1 MSGYRV
7 MAGMGRLSRGSSDGP
22 DSMGKASK
30 VFNSTATV
38 GGTTDCLHQLTE
50 RIGVGMTL
58 TISRTRNMNYASEIG
73 MREFAIGTP
82 GMYDVEFTMDGIF
95 APSVCDSWLK
105 YVFMQGSGNDPVE
118 YEVTASNQLV
128 AYTDAECTSKP
139 NTIADKEMYYV
150 QIESSGSSTSKV
162 KFGKKMLGADINA
175 YNDFAKKPKTTNVV
189 KLFGYTNLQGPKYF
203 DIGYQKINAHASG
216 VSQYDGNNEFGC
228 LCGCIINSASISYDS
243 GSDAAIRFS
252 ISGSALCDYTQVGTD
267 SFDYSSILS
276 ELPTDVFVGG
286 CMSVFKDSKYEAVAQ
301 TDSASVSISNNTS
314 KLGNCNK
321 LTYSSYAMAGLS
333 YDVSTATYSNDPE
346 KYLKYLYGYD
356 TLAVDTN
363 YHVGR
368 QAVPIGNMKIR
379 TDDTSAT
386 KDDDNKT
393 MFMDINMSNVYVGD
407 MNYNFSVDS
416 PIMDEPSLRAQT
428 LYMAVGYSKTGI
440 SKGEAASSGGSSSSE
455 SGGTTESR
463 GTSDSG
469 ATGK

>member
-7 MAGMGRLSRGSSDGP
+7 MAGMGRLARGSMDGP
-22 DSMGKASK
+22 DSMGTAPK
-30 VFNSTATV
+30 VFDSTATV
-38 GGTTDCLHQLTE
+38 TNQKDCLHQLTE

-58 TISRTRNMNYASEIG
+58 SISRTRNMNYASEIG

-105 YVFMQGSGNDPVE
+105 YVFMQGSDNDPVE
-118 YEVTASNQLV
+118 YEVTATNQLV
-128 AYTDAECTSKP
+128 AYTDAAYTTKA
-139 NTIADKEMYYV
+139 NTPDDKVMYYV
-150 QIESSGSSTSKV
+150 QIGTSGA
-162 KFGKKMLGADINA
+162 KFGKKMLGADIKS
-175 YNDFAKKPKTTNVV
+175 YNKFATGSKVV

-216 VSQYDGNNEFGC
+216 VSQYDGKNEFGC

-252 ISGSALCDYTQVGTD
+252 ISGSALCDYTQVSTD

-286 CMSVFKDSKYEAVAQ
+286 CMSVFNNTEYKAVAQ

-321 LTYSSYAMAGLS
+321 LTYSSYAMAGLT
-333 YDVSTATYSNDPE
+333 YDVSTSTYSNDPE
-346 KYLKYLYGYD
+346 KYLKYLYGYN
-356 TLAVDTN
+356 TLDVSKN

-386 KDDDNKT
+386 TTTST

-428 LYMAVGYSKTGI
+428 LYMAVGYSKSGI
-440 SKGEAASSGGSSSSE
+440 SATDATE
-455 SGGTTESR
+455 SG

>member
-1 MSGYRV
+1 
-7 MAGMGRLSRGSSDGP
+7 MAGMGRLDRGSTDGP
-22 DSMGKASK
+22 DSMGIASK
-30 VFNSTATV
+30 VFDKNATV
-38 GGTTDCLHQLTE
+38 GGTGDCLHQLTE

-58 TISRTRNMNYASEIG
+58 SISRTRNMNYASEIG

-105 YVFMQGSGNDPVE
+105 YVFMQGSDDDPVE
-118 YEVTASNQLV
+118 YEVSKSNQLV
-128 AYTDAECTSKP
+128 AYSDAAYQNKANPIDAKT
-139 NTIADKEMYYV
+139 MYYV
-150 QIESSGSSTSKV
+150 RIESSGSSTSPV
-162 KFGKKMLGADINA
+162 EFGKKMLGKDITS
-175 YNDFAKKPKTTNVV
+175 YNEFAKKSNTTNVV

-216 VSQYDGNNEFGC
+216 VSQYDGKNEFGC

-252 ISGSALCDYTQVGTD
+252 ISGSALCDYTQVSED

-286 CMSVFKDSKYEAVAQ
+286 CMSVFKDGKYNAVAQ

-321 LTYSSYAMAGLS
+321 LTYSSYAMAGLT
-333 YDVSTATYSNDPE
+333 YDVSTSTYSNNPE

-356 TLAVDTN
+356 TLTVGTN

-386 KDDDNKT
+386 KTSGNET

-440 SKGEAASSGGSSSSE
+440 SATGATESGGSSSSE
-455 SGGTTESR
+455 SGGS
-463 GTSDSG
+463 SDSG
-469 ATGK
+469 ATGN

>member
-1 MSGYRV
+1 
-7 MAGMGRLSRGSSDGP
+7 
-22 DSMGKASK
+22 
-30 VFNSTATV
+30 
-38 GGTTDCLHQLTE
+38 
-50 RIGVGMTL
+50 
-58 TISRTRNMNYASEIG
+58 MNYASEIG

-95 APSVCDSWLK
+95 APSVCDNWLK

-118 YEVTASNQLV
+118 YEVSKSNQLV
-128 AYTDAECTSKP
+128 AYNDAAY
-139 NTIADKEMYYV
+139 NTKANAIDDKKMYYV
-150 QIESSGSSTSKV
+150 RIESSGSSTSPV
-162 KFGKKMLGADINA
+162 EFGKKMLGKDINA

-252 ISGSALCDYTQVGTD
+252 ISGSALCDYIQVSKD

-286 CMSVFKDSKYEAVAQ
+286 CMSVFNDSEYKAVAQ

-333 YDVSTATYSNDPE
+333 YDVSTATYSNNPE

-356 TLAVDTN
+356 TLDVDKN

-386 KDDDNKT
+386 TTEST

-428 LYMAVGYSKTGI
+428 LYMAVGYSKTGT
-440 SKGEAASSGGSSSSE
+440 SS
-455 SGGTTESR
+455 TDATN
-463 GTSDSG
+463 SG
-469 ATGK
+469 AAGK

>member
-1 MSGYRV
+1 
-7 MAGMGRLSRGSSDGP
+7 
-22 DSMGKASK
+22 
-30 VFNSTATV
+30 
-38 GGTTDCLHQLTE
+38 
-50 RIGVGMTL
+50 
-58 TISRTRNMNYASEIG
+58 MNYASEIG

-95 APSVCDSWLK
+95 APSVCDNWLK

-128 AYTDAECTSKP
+128 AYTDAACTSTSKAG
-139 NTIADKEMYYV
+139 IIDDKKTYYV
-150 QIESSGSSTSKV
+150 QIESSGSSSTSPV
-162 KFGKKMLGADINA
+162 KFGKKMLGKDINA
-175 YNDFAKKPKTTNVV
+175 YNDFAKKSKTTNVV

-276 ELPTDVFVGG
+276 KLPTDVFVGG

-321 LTYSSYAMAGLS
+321 LTYSSYAMAGLT
-333 YDVSTATYSNDPE
+333 YDVSTSTYSNDPE

-356 TLAVDTN
+356 TMTVGTN

-440 SKGEAASSGGSSSSE
+440 SATDATESGGTSSSE
-455 SGGTTESR
+455 SGGSSGSESG

-469 ATGK
+469 AMGN

>member
-7 MAGMGRLSRGSSDGP
+7 MAGMGRLARGSSDGP
-22 DSMGKASK
+22 DSMGTASK
-30 VFNSTATV
+30 VFDST
-38 GGTTDCLHQLTE
+38 GTGDCLHQLKE

-58 TISRTRNMNYASEIG
+58 SISRTRNMNYASEIG

-95 APSVCDSWLK
+95 APSVCDNWLK
-105 YVFMQGSGNDPVE
+105 YVFMQGSTDDPVE
-118 YEVTASNQLV
+118 YEVSQSNKLV
-128 AYTDAECTSKP
+128 AYTDAAYTTKA
-139 NTIADKEMYYV
+139 NTIDDKAMYYV
-150 QIESSGSSTSKV
+150 RIGTSGA
-162 KFGKKMLGADINA
+162 KFGKKMLGKDINS
-175 YNDFAKKPKTTNVV
+175 YNKFVDKSTTNVV

-252 ISGSALCDYTQVGTD
+252 ISGSALCDYIQVSED

-276 ELPTDVFVGG
+276 ALPTDVFVGG
-286 CMSVFKDSKYEAVAQ
+286 CMSVFKDGKYNAVAQ

-321 LTYSSYAMAGLS
+321 LTYSSYAMAGLT
-333 YDVSTATYSNDPE
+333 YDVSTSTYSNDPE

-356 TLAVDTN
+356 TLDVDKN

-386 KDDDNKT
+386 KTDGNET
-393 MFMDINMSNVYVGD
+393 MFMDINMNNVYVGD

-428 LYMAVGYSKTGI
+428 LYMAVGYSETGI
-440 SKGEAASSGGSSSSE
+440 SATDATESGGSSSSE
-455 SGGTTESR
+455 SGGS
-463 GTSDSG
+463 SDSG

>member
-7 MAGMGRLSRGSSDGP
+7 MAGMGRLSRGSTDGP

-30 VFNSTATV
+30 VFISDATV

-58 TISRTRNMNYASEIG
+58 SISRTRNMNYASEIG

-95 APSVCDSWLK
+95 APSVCDNWLK

-118 YEVTASNQLV
+118 YEVTATNQLV
-128 AYTDAECTSKP
+128 AYTDATYTTKA
-139 NTIADKEMYYV
+139 NTPDDKTMYYV
-150 QIESSGSSTSKV
+150 QIGTSGA

-321 LTYSSYAMAGLS
+321 LTYSSYAMAGLT
-333 YDVSTATYSNDPE
+333 YDVSTSTYSNDPE
-346 KYLKYLYGYD
+346 KYLKYLYGYG
-356 TLAVDTN
+356 TLDVDKN

-386 KDDDNKT
+386 TTDDDKT

-440 SKGEAASSGGSSSSE
+440 SATDATE
-455 SGGTTESR
+455 SG

-469 ATGK
+469 AAGK

>member
-1 MSGYRV
+1 
-7 MAGMGRLSRGSSDGP
+7 
-22 DSMGKASK
+22 
-30 VFNSTATV
+30 
-38 GGTTDCLHQLTE
+38 
-50 RIGVGMTL
+50 
-58 TISRTRNMNYASEIG
+58 MNYASEIG

-105 YVFMQGSGNDPVE
+105 YVFMQGSDNDPVE
-118 YEVTASNQLV
+118 YEVSKSNQLV
-128 AYTDAECTSKP
+128 AYTNATYTTKED
-139 NTIADKEMYYV
+139 TIDDKVMYYV
-150 QIESSGSSTSKV
+150 RIESSGSSTSPV
-162 KFGKKMLGADINA
+162 EFGKKMLGKDIKSYNA
-175 YNDFAKKPKTTNVV
+175 FATGSKVV

-216 VSQYDGNNEFGC
+216 VSQYDGKNEFGC
-228 LCGCIINSASISYDS
+228 LCGCIINSASITYDS

-252 ISGSALCDYTQVGTD
+252 ISGSALCDYVQVGTD

-286 CMSVFKDSKYEAVAQ
+286 CMSVFKDGKYNAVAQ

-321 LTYSSYAMAGLS
+321 LTYSSYAMAGLT
-333 YDVSTATYSNDPE
+333 YDVSTSTYSNDPE
-346 KYLKYLYGYD
+346 KYLKYLYGYN
-356 TLAVDTN
+356 TLDVNKN

-368 QAVPIGNMKIR
+368 QAVPIDNMKIR

-386 KDDDNKT
+386 TTAGNET
-393 MFMDINMSNVYVGD
+393 MFMDINMNNVYVGD

-440 SKGEAASSGGSSSSE
+440 SATDATE
-455 SGGTTESR
+455 SGGTP
-463 GTSDSG
+463 DSG

>member
-1 MSGYRV
+1 
-7 MAGMGRLSRGSSDGP
+7 
-22 DSMGKASK
+22 
-30 VFNSTATV
+30 
-38 GGTTDCLHQLTE
+38 
-50 RIGVGMTL
+50 
-58 TISRTRNMNYASEIG
+58 MNYASEIG

-95 APSVCDSWLK
+95 APSVCDNWLK
-105 YVFMQGSGNDPVE
+105 YVFMQGSDNDPVE
-118 YEVTASNQLV
+118 YEVSKSNQLV
-128 AYTDAECTSKP
+128 AYTNAECTSKP

-162 KFGKKMLGADINA
+162 KFGKKMLGKDINE
-175 YNDFAKKPKTTNVV
+175 YNKFVNKSNTTNVV

-252 ISGSALCDYTQVGTD
+252 ISGSALCDYIQVSKD

-286 CMSVFKDSKYEAVAQ
+286 CMSVFKDGKYNAVAQ

-321 LTYSSYAMAGLS
+321 LTYSSYSMAGLS
-333 YDVSTATYSNDPE
+333 YDVSTSTYSNDPE

-356 TLAVDTN
+356 TLDVDKN

-386 KDDDNKT
+386 KTSGNET

-428 LYMAVGYSKTGI
+428 LYMAVGYSETGI
-440 SKGEAASSGGSSSSE
+440 SSGEAASSGGSST
-455 SGGTTESR
+455 SGGS
-463 GTSDSG
+463 SDSG
-469 ATGK
+469 AAGK

>member
-7 MAGMGRLSRGSSDGP
+7 MAGMGRLNRGSTNGP
-22 DSMGKASK
+22 DSMGTASK
-30 VFNSTATV
+30 VFDSTATV
-38 GGTTDCLHQLTE
+38 TDTKDCLHQLTE

-58 TISRTRNMNYASEIG
+58 SISRTRNMNYAPEIG

-105 YVFMQGSGNDPVE
+105 YVFMQGSDNDPVE

-128 AYTDAECTSKP
+128 VYTDATYSTKA
-139 NTIADKEMYYV
+139 NTPDDKVMYYV
-150 QIESSGSSTSKV
+150 QIGTSGA
-162 KFGKKMLGADINA
+162 KFGKKMLGADIKSYNA
-175 YNDFAKKPKTTNVV
+175 FATGSKVV

-216 VSQYDGNNEFGC
+216 VSQYDGKNEFGC
-228 LCGCIINSASISYDS
+228 LCGCIINSASITYDS

-252 ISGSALCDYTQVGTD
+252 ISGSALCDYTQVSTD

-276 ELPTDVFVGG
+276 ALPTDVFVGG
-286 CMSVFKDSKYEAVAQ
+286 CMSVFNGSKYNAVAQ
-301 TDSASVSISNNTS
+301 TDSASVSISNNPT
-314 KLGNCNK
+314 KLGNCNR
-321 LTYSSYAMAGLS
+321 LTYSSYAMAGLT
-333 YDVSTATYSNDPE
+333 YDVSTSTYSNDPE
-346 KYLKYLYGYD
+346 KYLKYLYGYN
-356 TLAVDTN
+356 TLDVSKN

-386 KDDDNKT
+386 TTMST
-393 MFMDINMSNVYVGD
+393 MFMDINMNNVYVGD

-440 SKGEAASSGGSSSSE
+440 SATDVTESGGSSSSE
-455 SGGTTESR
+455 SGGT
-463 GTSDSG
+463 SDSG

>member
-1 MSGYRV
+1 
-7 MAGMGRLSRGSSDGP
+7 
-22 DSMGKASK
+22 
-30 VFNSTATV
+30 
-38 GGTTDCLHQLTE
+38 
-50 RIGVGMTL
+50 
-58 TISRTRNMNYASEIG
+58 MNYAPEIG

-105 YVFMQGSGNDPVE
+105 YVFMQGSDNDPVE
-118 YEVTASNQLV
+118 YEVSQSNNLV
-128 AYTDAECTSKP
+128 AYKDAAYKTKA
-139 NTIADKEMYYV
+139 NTIDDKVMYYV
-150 QIESSGSSTSKV
+150 QIGTSSSAP
-162 KFGKKMLGADINA
+162 KFGKKMLGKDINS
-175 YNDFAKKPKTTNVV
+175 YNKFVNKSTANVV

-252 ISGSALCDYTQVGTD
+252 ISGSALCDYTQVSKD

-286 CMSVFKDSKYEAVAQ
+286 CMSVFKDGKYNAVAQ

-321 LTYSSYAMAGLS
+321 LTYSSYAMAGLT
-333 YDVSTATYSNDPE
+333 YDVSTSTYSNDPE

-356 TLAVDTN
+356 TLSEGTN

-368 QAVPIGNMKIR
+368 QAVPIDNMKIR

-386 KDDDNKT
+386 KTDGNET

-428 LYMAVGYSKTGI
+428 LYMAVGYSKSGI
-440 SKGEAASSGGSSSSE
+440 SEGESASSGGSSSSE
-455 SGGTTESR
+455 SGGT
-463 GTSDSG
+463 SDSG

>member
-7 MAGMGRLSRGSSDGP
+7 MAGMGRLDRGSSDGP

-30 VFNSTATV
+30 VFISDATV
-38 GGTTDCLHQLTE
+38 TNQKDCLHQLTE

-58 TISRTRNMNYASEIG
+58 SISRTRNMNYASEIG

-95 APSVCDSWLK
+95 APSVCDNWLK
-105 YVFMQGSGNDPVE
+105 YVFMQGSDNDPVE
-118 YEVTASNQLV
+118 YEVSKSNQLV
-128 AYTDAECTSKP
+128 AYSDATYKNKA
-139 NTIADKEMYYV
+139 NTIDAKTMYYV
-150 QIESSGSSTSKV
+150 RIESSGSSGSSTSPV
-162 KFGKKMLGADINA
+162 EFGKKMLGKDIKS
-175 YNDFAKKPKTTNVV
+175 YNDFVNKPNTTNVV

-216 VSQYDGNNEFGC
+216 VSQYDGKNEFGC
-228 LCGCIINSASISYDS
+228 LCGCIINSASITYDS

-252 ISGSALCDYTQVGTD
+252 ISGSALCDYVQVGTD

-286 CMSVFKDSKYEAVAQ
+286 CMSVFKDGKYNAVAQ

-321 LTYSSYAMAGLS
+321 LTYSSYAMAGLT
-333 YDVSTATYSNDPE
+333 YDVSTSTYSNDPE
-346 KYLKYLYGYD
+346 KYLKYLYGYN
-356 TLAVDTN
+356 TLDVSKN

-386 KDDDNKT
+386 TTVGNET
-393 MFMDINMSNVYVGD
+393 MFMDINMNNVYVGD

-440 SKGEAASSGGSSSSE
+440 SATDATE
-455 SGGTTESR
+455 SG

-469 ATGK
+469 AAGK

>member
-1 MSGYRV
+1 
-7 MAGMGRLSRGSSDGP
+7 
-22 DSMGKASK
+22 
-30 VFNSTATV
+30 
-38 GGTTDCLHQLTE
+38 
-50 RIGVGMTL
+50 
-58 TISRTRNMNYASEIG
+58 MNYASEIG

-95 APSVCDSWLK
+95 APSVCDNWLK
-105 YVFMQGSGNDPVE
+105 YVFMQGSDNAPVE

-128 AYTDAECTSKP
+128 AYTDAAYTTKA
-139 NTIADKEMYYV
+139 NTIDDKAMYYV
-150 QIESSGSSTSKV
+150 RIGTSGA
-162 KFGKKMLGADINA
+162 KFGKKMLGKDIKSYNA
-175 YNDFAKKPKTTNVV
+175 FATGSKVV

-252 ISGSALCDYTQVGTD
+252 ISGSALCDYTQVSKD

-286 CMSVFKDSKYEAVAQ
+286 CMSVFKDGKYNAVAQ

-321 LTYSSYAMAGLS
+321 LTYSSYAMAGLT
-333 YDVSTATYSNDPE
+333 YDVSTSTYSNDPE

-356 TLAVDTN
+356 ALTVGTN

-386 KDDDNKT
+386 KTDGNET
-393 MFMDINMSNVYVGD
+393 MFMDINMNNVYVGD

-440 SKGEAASSGGSSSSE
+440 SATDATE
-455 SGGTTESR
+455 SG

>member
-7 MAGMGRLSRGSSDGP
+7 MAGMGRLSRKSTHGP
-22 DSMGKASK
+22 DSMGNAPK
-30 VFNSTATV
+30 VFDSTATK

-105 YVFMQGSGNDPVE
+105 YVFMQGNDNDPVE
-118 YEVTASNQLV
+118 YEVTTTNNLV
-128 AYTDAECTSKP
+128 AYTDATYKSKED
-139 NTIADKEMYYV
+139 TIDDKKMYYV
-150 QIESSGSSTSKV
+150 QIGTSSSAP
-162 KFGKKMLGADINA
+162 KFGKKMLGKDINE
-175 YNDFAKKPKTTNVV
+175 YNKFVNKSNTTNVV

-333 YDVSTATYSNDPE
+333 YDVSTATYSNNPE

-356 TLAVDTN
+356 TLSVGTN

-386 KDDDNKT
+386 KTDKT
-393 MFMDINMSNVYVGD
+393 MFMDINMNNVYVGD

-428 LYMAVGYSKTGI
+428 LYMAVGYTKTGI
-440 SKGEAASSGGSSSSE
+440 SAGEAATSGGTSSSE
-455 SGGTTESR
+455 SG

>member
-1 MSGYRV
+1 
-7 MAGMGRLSRGSSDGP
+7 
-22 DSMGKASK
+22 
-30 VFNSTATV
+30 
-38 GGTTDCLHQLTE
+38 
-50 RIGVGMTL
+50 
-58 TISRTRNMNYASEIG
+58 MNYASEIG

-95 APSVCDSWLK
+95 APSVCDNWLK

-118 YEVTASNQLV
+118 YEVSKSNQLV
-128 AYTDAECTSKP
+128 AYSDAAYTTKANAP
-139 NTIADKEMYYV
+139 DDKTMYYV
-150 QIESSGSSTSKV
+150 RIESSGSSTSPV
-162 KFGKKMLGADINA
+162 EFGKKMLGKDINA

-286 CMSVFKDSKYEAVAQ
+286 CMSVFNDTGYKAVAQ

-333 YDVSTATYSNDPE
+333 YDVSTATYSNNPE

-356 TLAVDTN
+356 TLDVGKN

-386 KDDDNKT
+386 KTSGNET

-428 LYMAVGYSKTGI
+428 LYMAVGYSKTEI
-440 SKGEAASSGGSSSSE
+440 TATDATESGGSSSSE
-455 SGGTTESR
+455 SGGSTES
-463 GTSDSG
+463 GGSSGSG
-469 ATGK
+469 AMGN

>member
-1 MSGYRV
+1 
-7 MAGMGRLSRGSSDGP
+7 
-22 DSMGKASK
+22 
-30 VFNSTATV
+30 
-38 GGTTDCLHQLTE
+38 
-50 RIGVGMTL
+50 
-58 TISRTRNMNYASEIG
+58 MNYASEIG

-95 APSVCDSWLK
+95 APSVCDNWLK
-105 YVFMQGSGNDPVE
+105 YVFMQGSDNDPVE
-118 YEVTASNQLV
+118 YEVTATNQLV
-128 AYTDAECTSKP
+128 AYTDATYTSTSKVNAP
-139 NTIADKEMYYV
+139 DAKTMYYV
-150 QIESSGSSTSKV
+150 QIESTESSDESSTPPV
-162 KFGKKMLGADINA
+162 KFGKKMLGADIKA
-175 YNDFAKKPKTTNVV
+175 YNKFATGTKVV

-216 VSQYDGNNEFGC
+216 VSSYDGNNEFGC

-252 ISGSALCDYTQVGTD
+252 ISGSALCDYIQVSKD

-276 ELPTDVFVGG
+276 ALPTDVFVGG
-286 CMSVFKDSKYEAVAQ
+286 CMSVFNDGKYKAVAQ

-321 LTYSSYAMAGLS
+321 LTYSSYAMAGLT
-333 YDVSTATYSNDPE
+333 YDVSTSTYSNDPE

-356 TLAVDTN
+356 TLSVGTN

-386 KDDDNKT
+386 KTAGNET

-440 SKGEAASSGGSSSSE
+440 SATDATESGGSSSSE
-455 SGGTTESR
+455 SGGS
-463 GTSDSG
+463 SDSG
-469 ATGK
+469 AAGK

>member
-7 MAGMGRLSRGSSDGP
+7 MAGMGRLSRGSTNGP
-22 DSMGKASK
+22 DSMGTAPK
-30 VFNSTATV
+30 VFDSKATK

-58 TISRTRNMNYASEIG
+58 SISRTRNMNYASEIG

-95 APSVCDSWLK
+95 APSVCDNWLK

-118 YEVTASNQLV
+118 YEVSKSNQLAAYKDA
-128 AYTDAECTSKP
+128 AYTTKA
-139 NTIADKEMYYV
+139 NTIDAKEMYYV
-150 QIESSGSSTSKV
+150 RIESSGSSTSPV
-162 KFGKKMLGADINA
+162 EFGKKMLGKDITS
-175 YNDFAKKPKTTNVV
+175 YNEFAKKSTTNVV

-216 VSQYDGNNEFGC
+216 VSQYDGKNEFGC

-252 ISGSALCDYTQVGTD
+252 ISGSALCDYIQVSED

-321 LTYSSYAMAGLS
+321 LTYSSYAMAGLT
-333 YDVSTATYSNDPE
+333 YDVSTATYSNNPE
-346 KYLKYLYGYD
+346 KYLKYLYGYNAL
-356 TLAVDTN
+356 TAGTN

-386 KDDDNKT
+386 TTTST

-440 SKGEAASSGGSSSSE
+440 SAGEAASSGGSST
-455 SGGTTESR
+455 SGGS
-463 GTSDSG
+463 SDSG
-469 ATGK
+469 AAGK

>member
-1 MSGYRV
+1 
-7 MAGMGRLSRGSSDGP
+7 
-22 DSMGKASK
+22 
-30 VFNSTATV
+30 
-38 GGTTDCLHQLTE
+38 
-50 RIGVGMTL
+50 
-58 TISRTRNMNYASEIG
+58 MNYASEIG

-95 APSVCDSWLK
+95 APSVCDNWLK

-118 YEVTASNQLV
+118 YEVSKSNQLAAYKDA
-128 AYTDAECTSKP
+128 AYTTKA
-139 NTIADKEMYYV
+139 NTIDAKEMYYV
-150 QIESSGSSTSKV
+150 RIESSGSSTSPV
-162 KFGKKMLGADINA
+162 EFGKKMLGKDITS
-175 YNDFAKKPKTTNVV
+175 YNEFAKKSTTNVV

-216 VSQYDGNNEFGC
+216 VSQYDGKNEFGC

-252 ISGSALCDYTQVGTD
+252 ISGSALCDYIQVSED

-321 LTYSSYAMAGLS
+321 LTYSSYAMAGLT
-333 YDVSTATYSNDPE
+333 YDVSTATYSNNPE
-346 KYLKYLYGYD
+346 KYLKYLYGYNAL
-356 TLAVDTN
+356 TAGTN

-386 KDDDNKT
+386 TTTST

-440 SKGEAASSGGSSSSE
+440 SAGEAASSGGSST
-455 SGGTTESR
+455 SGGS
-463 GTSDSG
+463 SDSG
-469 ATGK
+469 AAGK

>member
-7 MAGMGRLSRGSSDGP
+7 MAGMGRLDRGSSDGP
-22 DSMGKASK
+22 DSMGTASK
-30 VFNSTATV
+30 VFDST
-38 GGTTDCLHQLTE
+38 GTGDCLHQLKE

-58 TISRTRNMNYASEIG
+58 SISRTRNMNYAPEIG

-105 YVFMQGSGNDPVE
+105 YVFMQGSTDDPVE
-118 YEVTASNQLV
+118 YEVSQSNKLV
-128 AYTDAECTSKP
+128 AYTDAAYTTKA
-139 NTIADKEMYYV
+139 NTIDDNKMYYV
-150 QIESSGSSTSKV
+150 QIGTSSNAL
-162 KFGKKMLGADINA
+162 KFGKKMLGKDINS
-175 YNDFAKKPKTTNVV
+175 YNKFVDKSTTNVV

-216 VSQYDGNNEFGC
+216 VSQYDGKNEFGC
-228 LCGCIINSASISYDS
+228 LCGCIINSASITYDS

-252 ISGSALCDYTQVGTD
+252 ISGSALCDYTQVSTD

-276 ELPTDVFVGG
+276 ALPTDVFVGG
-286 CMSVFKDSKYEAVAQ
+286 CMSVFKDGKYNAVAQ

-321 LTYSSYAMAGLS
+321 LTYSSYAMAGLT
-333 YDVSTATYSNDPE
+333 YDVSTSTYSNDPE

-356 TLAVDTN
+356 TLDVDKN

-386 KDDDNKT
+386 KTDGNET
-393 MFMDINMSNVYVGD
+393 MFMDINMNNVYVGD

-428 LYMAVGYSKTGI
+428 LYMAVGYSETGI
-440 SKGEAASSGGSSSSE
+440 SATDATESGGSSSSE
-455 SGGTTESR
+455 SGGS
-463 GTSDSG
+463 SDSG

>member
-1 MSGYRV
+1 
-7 MAGMGRLSRGSSDGP
+7 
-22 DSMGKASK
+22 
-30 VFNSTATV
+30 
-38 GGTTDCLHQLTE
+38 
-50 RIGVGMTL
+50 
-58 TISRTRNMNYASEIG
+58 MNYASEIG

-95 APSVCDSWLK
+95 APSVCDNWLK

-118 YEVTASNQLV
+118 YEVTATNQLV
-128 AYTDAECTSKP
+128 AYTDATYTTKA
-139 NTIADKEMYYV
+139 NTPDDKTMYYV
-150 QIESSGSSTSKV
+150 QIGTSGA

-321 LTYSSYAMAGLS
+321 LTYSSYAMAGLT
-333 YDVSTATYSNDPE
+333 YDVSTSTYSNDPE
-346 KYLKYLYGYD
+346 KYLKYLYGYG
-356 TLAVDTN
+356 TLDVDKN

-386 KDDDNKT
+386 TTDDDKT

-440 SKGEAASSGGSSSSE
+440 SATDATE
-455 SGGTTESR
+455 SG

-469 ATGK
+469 AAGK

>member
-7 MAGMGRLSRGSSDGP
+7 MAGMGRLDRGSSDGP
-22 DSMGKASK
+22 DSMGTAPK
-30 VFNSTATV
+30 VFDSKADATNKK
-38 GGTTDCLHQLTE
+38 DCLHQLTE

-58 TISRTRNMNYASEIG
+58 SISRTRNMNYASEIG

-95 APSVCDSWLK
+95 APSVCDNWLK
-105 YVFMQGSGNDPVE
+105 YVFMQGSDNNPVE
-118 YEVTASNQLV
+118 YEVTATNQLV
-128 AYTDAECTSKP
+128 AYSDAAYTTKANAP
-139 NTIADKEMYYV
+139 DDKVMYYV
-150 QIESSGSSTSKV
+150 QIGTSGA
-162 KFGKKMLGADINA
+162 KFGKKMLGADIKSYNA
-175 YNDFAKKPKTTNVV
+175 FATGSKVV

-216 VSQYDGNNEFGC
+216 VSQYDGKNEFGC

-276 ELPTDVFVGG
+276 ALPTDVFVGG
-286 CMSVFKDSKYEAVAQ
+286 CMSVFNSTKYEAVAQ

-333 YDVSTATYSNDPE
+333 YDVSTATYSNNPE
-346 KYLKYLYGYD
+346 KYLKYLYGYNAL
-356 TLAVDTN
+356 TAGTN

-386 KDDDNKT
+386 TTDANKT

-428 LYMAVGYSKTGI
+428 LYMAVGYTKTGI
-440 SKGEAASSGGSSSSE
+440 SATDA
-455 SGGTTESR
+455 T
-463 GTSDSG
+463 DSG
-469 ATGK
+469 AAGK

>member
-7 MAGMGRLSRGSSDGP
+7 MAGMGRLDRGSTDCP
-22 DSMGKASK
+22 DSMGTAPK
-30 VFNSTATV
+30 VFDSTATA
-38 GGTTDCLHQLTE
+38 TNKKDCLHQLTE

-58 TISRTRNMNYASEIG
+58 SISRTRNMNYSSEIG

-118 YEVTASNQLV
+118 YEVTASNPLV
-128 AYTDAECTSKP
+128 AYTDAACTVKASAP
-139 NTIADKEMYYV
+139 LDDSTMYYV
-150 QIESSGSSTSKV
+150 QIGESGA
-162 KFGKKMLGADINA
+162 KFGKKMLGADIKSYNA
-175 YNDFAKKPKTTNVV
+175 FATGSKVV

-252 ISGSALCDYTQVGTD
+252 ISGSALCDYIQVGTD

-276 ELPTDVFVGG
+276 ALPTDVFVGG
-286 CMSVFKDSKYEAVAQ
+286 CMSVFKDTEYKAVAQ
-301 TDSASVSISNNTS
+301 TDSASVSISNSIS
-314 KLGNCNK
+314 KRGNCNR
-321 LTYSSYAMAGLS
+321 LTYSSYSMAGLS
-333 YDVSTATYSNDPE
+333 YDVSTSTYSNDPE
-346 KYLKYLYGYD
+346 KYFKYLYGYD
-356 TLAVDTN
+356 TLTAGTN

-368 QAVPIGNMKIR
+368 QALPIGNMKIR

-386 KDDDNKT
+386 TTDKT

-440 SKGEAASSGGSSSSE
+440 SAGDA
-455 SGGTTESR
+455 TETA
-463 GTSDSG
+463 GD
-469 ATGK
+469 

>member
-7 MAGMGRLSRGSSDGP
+7 MAGMGRLDRGSSDGP
-22 DSMGKASK
+22 DSMGTAPK
-30 VFNSTATV
+30 VFDSTANSTNKK
-38 GGTTDCLHQLTE
+38 DCLHQLTE

-58 TISRTRNMNYASEIG
+58 SISRTRNMNYSSEIG

-105 YVFMQGSGNDPVE
+105 YVFMQGNGNDPVE

-128 AYTDAECTSKP
+128 AYTDATYTTKA
-139 NTIADKEMYYV
+139 NTPDDKVMYYV
-150 QIESSGSSTSKV
+150 QIGTSGA
-162 KFGKKMLGADINA
+162 KFGKKMLGADIKSYNA
-175 YNDFAKKPKTTNVV
+175 FATGSKVV

-216 VSQYDGNNEFGC
+216 VSQYDGKNEFGC

-252 ISGSALCDYTQVGTD
+252 ISGSALCDYVQVGTD

-286 CMSVFKDSKYEAVAQ
+286 CMSVFNDTGYKAVAQ

-314 KLGNCNK
+314 KLGNCNR
-321 LTYSSYAMAGLS
+321 LTYSSYSMAGLS

-346 KYLKYLYGYD
+346 KYLKYLYGYN
-356 TLAVDTN
+356 TLDASKN

-386 KDDDNKT
+386 TTDANKT
-393 MFMDINMSNVYVGD
+393 MFMDINMNNVYVGD

-440 SKGEAASSGGSSSSE
+440 SAGEAATSGGSS
-455 SGGTTESR
+455 
-463 GTSDSG
+463 DSG
-469 ATGK
+469 ASGK

>member
-1 MSGYRV
+1 
-7 MAGMGRLSRGSSDGP
+7 
-22 DSMGKASK
+22 
-30 VFNSTATV
+30 
-38 GGTTDCLHQLTE
+38 
-50 RIGVGMTL
+50 
-58 TISRTRNMNYASEIG
+58 MNYASEIG

-95 APSVCDSWLK
+95 APSVCDNWLK

-118 YEVTASNQLV
+118 YEVSKSNQLV
-128 AYTDAECTSKP
+128 AYSDATYETKEDTP
-139 NTIADKEMYYV
+139 NAKTMYYV
-150 QIESSGSSTSKV
+150 QIGTSSRAP
-162 KFGKKMLGADINA
+162 KFGQKMLGQDINA
-175 YNDFAKKPKTTNVV
+175 YNEFVNKPNTTNVV

-333 YDVSTATYSNDPE
+333 YDVSTATYSNNPE
-346 KYLKYLYGYD
+346 KYLKYLYGYN
-356 TLAVDTN
+356 TLTAGTN

-386 KDDDNKT
+386 TTEST

-428 LYMAVGYSKTGI
+428 LYMAVGYSKTGT
-440 SKGEAASSGGSSSSE
+440 SSTDATESGGSS
-455 SGGTTESR
+455 
-463 GTSDSG
+463 DSG
-469 ATGK
+469 AAGK

>member
-1 MSGYRV
+1 M
-7 MAGMGRLSRGSSDGP
+7 D
-22 DSMGKASK
+22 
-30 VFNSTATV
+30 
-38 GGTTDCLHQLTE
+38 
-50 RIGVGMTL
+50 
-58 TISRTRNMNYASEIG
+58 YAPEIG

-82 GMYDVEFTMDGIF
+82 GRYDVEFTMDGIF

-105 YVFMQGSGNDPVE
+105 YVFMQGSDNDPVE

-128 AYTDAECTSKP
+128 AYSDAAYKNKA
-139 NTIADKEMYYV
+139 NTIDAKTMYYV
-150 QIESSGSSTSKV
+150 RIESSESSTSPV
-162 KFGKKMLGADINA
+162 EFGKKMLGADIKSYNA
-175 YNDFAKKPKTTNVV
+175 FATGSKVV

-216 VSQYDGNNEFGC
+216 VSQYDGKNEFGC
-228 LCGCIINSASISYDS
+228 LCGCIINSASVSYDS

-252 ISGSALCDYTQVGTD
+252 ISGSALCDYVQVGTD

-286 CMSVFKDSKYEAVAQ
+286 CMSVFNDTGYKAVAQ

-321 LTYSSYAMAGLS
+321 LTYSSYAMAGLT
-333 YDVSTATYSNDPE
+333 YDVSTSTYSNDPE
-346 KYLKYLYGYD
+346 KYLKYLYGYNAL
-356 TLAVDTN
+356 TAGTN

-386 KDDDNKT
+386 TTTST

-428 LYMAVGYSKTGI
+428 LYMAVGYSKSGI
-440 SKGEAASSGGSSSSE
+440 SEGEAASDRKSTRVNSSH
-455 SGGTTESR
+455 
-463 GTSDSG
+463 
-469 ATGK
+469 

>member
-7 MAGMGRLSRGSSDGP
+7 MAGMGRLDRRSSDGP
-22 DSMGKASK
+22 DSMGTAPK
-30 VFNSTATV
+30 VFDSTATK

-58 TISRTRNMNYASEIG
+58 SISRTRNMNYASEIG

-95 APSVCDSWLK
+95 APSVCDNWLK
-105 YVFMQGSGNDPVE
+105 YVFMQGSDNDPVE
-118 YEVTASNQLV
+118 YEVSKSNQLV
-128 AYTDAECTSKP
+128 AYTNAECTSKP

-150 QIESSGSSTSKV
+150 QIESSGSSISKV

-175 YNDFAKKPKTTNVV
+175 YNKFAKKSTTNVV

-216 VSQYDGNNEFGC
+216 VSQYDGKNEFGC

-252 ISGSALCDYTQVGTD
+252 ISGSALCDYVQVGTD

-321 LTYSSYAMAGLS
+321 LTYSSYAMAGLT
-333 YDVSTATYSNDPE
+333 YDVSTSTYSNDPE

-356 TLAVDTN
+356 TMTAGTN

-386 KDDDNKT
+386 TTDDDKT
-393 MFMDINMSNVYVGD
+393 MFMDINMNNVYVGD

-428 LYMAVGYSKTGI
+428 LYMAVGYSKTGT
-440 SKGEAASSGGSSSSE
+440 STTDATESGGSSSSE
-455 SGGTTESR
+455 SGGT
-463 GTSDSG
+463 SDSG
-469 ATGK
+469 AAGK

>member
-7 MAGMGRLSRGSSDGP
+7 MAGMGRLDRGSSDGP
-22 DSMGKASK
+22 DSMGTASK
-30 VFNSTATV
+30 VFDTTANATNNK
-38 GGTTDCLHQLTE
+38 DCLHQLTE

-58 TISRTRNMNYASEIG
+58 SISRTRNMNYASEIG

-105 YVFMQGSGNDPVE
+105 YVFMQGSDNNPVE
-118 YEVTASNQLV
+118 YEVTATNQLV
-128 AYTDAECTSKP
+128 AYTDATYSAKA
-139 NTIADKEMYYV
+139 NTPDDKVMYNV
-150 QIESSGSSTSKV
+150 QIGTSGA
-162 KFGKKMLGADINA
+162 KFGKKMLGADIKSYNA
-175 YNDFAKKPKTTNVV
+175 FATGSKVV

-216 VSQYDGNNEFGC
+216 VSQYDGKNEFGC

-286 CMSVFKDSKYEAVAQ
+286 CMSVFKDTEYKAVAQ
-301 TDSASVSISNNTS
+301 TDSASVSISNSTS

-321 LTYSSYAMAGLS
+321 LTYSSYSMAGLS
-333 YDVSTATYSNDPE
+333 YDVSTSTYSNDPE

-356 TLAVDTN
+356 ALTAGTN

-368 QAVPIGNMKIR
+368 QALPIGNMKIR

-386 KDDDNKT
+386 VTEKT
-393 MFMDINMSNVYVGD
+393 MFMDINMSSVYVGD

-440 SKGEAASSGGSSSSE
+440 SAGESE
-455 SGGTTESR
+455 
-463 GTSDSG
+463 
-469 ATGK
+469 ATGD

>member
-7 MAGMGRLSRGSSDGP
+7 MAGMGRLSRGSTNGP
-22 DSMGKASK
+22 DSMGTAPK
-30 VFNSTATV
+30 VFDSTATK

-58 TISRTRNMNYASEIG
+58 SISRTRNMNYASEIG

-118 YEVTASNQLV
+118 YEVTATNQLV
-128 AYTDAECTSKP
+128 AYSDAAYTTKA
-139 NTIADKEMYYV
+139 NTIDDKVMYYV
-150 QIESSGSSTSKV
+150 KIGTSSSAP
-162 KFGKKMLGADINA
+162 KFGKKMLGKDINE
-175 YNDFAKKPKTTNVV
+175 YNKFVNKSTTNVV

-216 VSQYDGNNEFGC
+216 VSQYDGKNEFGC

-252 ISGSALCDYTQVGTD
+252 ISGSALCDYIQVSED

-333 YDVSTATYSNDPE
+333 YDVSTATYSNNPE
-346 KYLKYLYGYD
+346 KYLKYLYGYN
-356 TLAVDTN
+356 TLTAGTN

-386 KDDDNKT
+386 KTSGNET

-440 SKGEAASSGGSSSSE
+440 SAGEAASSGSSST
-455 SGGTTESR
+455 SGGS
-463 GTSDSG
+463 SDSG
-469 ATGK
+469 AAGK

>member
-7 MAGMGRLSRGSSDGP
+7 MAGMGRLSRGSTNGP
-22 DSMGKASK
+22 DSMGTAPK
-30 VFNSTATV
+30 VFDSTATK

-58 TISRTRNMNYASEIG
+58 SISRTRNMNYASEIG

-118 YEVTASNQLV
+118 YEVTATNQLAAYKDA
-128 AYTDAECTSKP
+128 AYTTKA
-139 NTIADKEMYYV
+139 NTIDAKEMYYV
-150 QIESSGSSTSKV
+150 RIESSGSSTSPV
-162 KFGKKMLGADINA
+162 EFGKKMLGKDITS
-175 YNDFAKKPKTTNVV
+175 YNEFAKKSTTNVV

-216 VSQYDGNNEFGC
+216 VSQYDGKNEFGC

-252 ISGSALCDYTQVGTD
+252 ISGSALCDYIQVSED

-321 LTYSSYAMAGLS
+321 LTYSSYAMAGLT
-333 YDVSTATYSNDPE
+333 YDVSTATYSNNPE
-346 KYLKYLYGYD
+346 KYLKYLYGYNAL
-356 TLAVDTN
+356 TAGTN

-386 KDDDNKT
+386 TTTST

-440 SKGEAASSGGSSSSE
+440 SAGEAASSGGSST
-455 SGGTTESR
+455 SGGS
-463 GTSDSG
+463 SDSG
-469 ATGK
+469 AAGK

>member
-1 MSGYRV
+1 MSYN
-7 MAGMGRLSRGSSDGP
+7 P
-22 DSMGKASK
+22 
-30 VFNSTATV
+30 
-38 GGTTDCLHQLTE
+38 
-50 RIGVGMTL
+50 
-58 TISRTRNMNYASEIG
+58 EIG

-95 APSVCDSWLK
+95 APSVCDNWLK

-118 YEVTASNQLV
+118 YEVSKSNQLV
-128 AYTDAECTSKP
+128 AYTDAAY
-139 NTIADKEMYYV
+139 NTKADTIDAKEMYYV
-150 QIESSGSSTSKV
+150 RIESSGSSTSPV
-162 KFGKKMLGADINA
+162 EFGKKMLGKDITS
-175 YNDFAKKPKTTNVV
+175 YNEFAKKSNTTNVV

-286 CMSVFKDSKYEAVAQ
+286 CMSVFNGSKYTAVAQ

-314 KLGNCNK
+314 KLGNCNR

-356 TLAVDTN
+356 TLDVGKN

-386 KDDDNKT
+386 TTAGNET

-428 LYMAVGYSKTGI
+428 LYMAVGYSTGT
-440 SKGEAASSGGSSSSE
+440 SSTDATESGGTSSSE
-455 SGGTTESR
+455 SGGS
-463 GTSDSG
+463 SDSG